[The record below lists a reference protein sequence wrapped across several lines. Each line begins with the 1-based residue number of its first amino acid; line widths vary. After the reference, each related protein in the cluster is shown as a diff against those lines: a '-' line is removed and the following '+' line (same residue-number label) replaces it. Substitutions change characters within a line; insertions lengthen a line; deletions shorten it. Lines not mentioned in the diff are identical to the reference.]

1 MRMMSMEEQ
10 VRMLARPAHDRNGH
24 PTMGREEVV
33 EIVRGHLE
41 LHELDYYTDDEIW
54 RRWLA
59 ELATVAPDA
68 INATVFDRVVVP
80 IRAGR

>member
-1 MRMMSMEEQ
+1 MKLMSMEEQ
-10 VRMLARPAHDRNGH
+10 VRMLAKPAHDRNGH
-24 PTMGREEVV
+24 PTMGRDEVV

-41 LHELDYYTDDEIW
+41 LHDLDYYPDDEIW
-54 RRWLA
+54 RRWLQ

-68 INATVFDRVVVP
+68 INATVFDLVVVP